1 MKDFGEV
8 LTAMVTP
15 FKKNGEVDYDRA
27 VELALKLIKESSDGV
42 VVAGTTG
49 ESPTLTHEEEFELFK
64 VIKNALGKKGY
75 LIAGTGSNSTETAV
89 KSTKV
94 AEKIGV
100 DGVLI
105 VAPYYNKPPQE
116 GIYQHYKKIAENTS
130 LPIIIYNIPGRA
142 GVNILPD
149 TIARLSKIKN
159 IVGLKDSTGNLE
171 QSAEVMRKVNKNF
184 ILYSGDD
191 SMTLPLLSIGGCGV
205 ISVAS
210 HIVGKEIKNMIRSYF
225 KGDYQKA
232 KKIHLKLFPLFKV
245 LFITTNP
252 IPVKYALSLS
262 GFDVGNCRLPLVEAS
277 EKEKEEIRKVLKS
290 YISGL

>member
-1 MKDFGEV
+1 MKNFGRV

-15 FKKNGEVDYDRA
+15 FKKNGEVDYERA
-27 VELALKLIKESSDGV
+27 VELALKLIREGSDGV

-64 VIKNALGKKGY
+64 IIKNALPKNAS
-75 LIAGTGSNSTETAV
+75 LIAGTGSNSTETAIF
-89 KSTKV
+89 STKT

-100 DGVLI
+100 DGALI

-116 GIYQHYKKIAENTS
+116 GIFQHYKKIAQNTS
-130 LPIIIYNIPGRA
+130 LPIIIYNIPGRT
-142 GVNILPD
+142 GVNILPE
-149 TIARLSKIKN
+149 TIAKLSEIEN

-171 QSAEVMRKVNKNF
+171 QAAEIMRRVRKDF
-184 ILYSGDD
+184 LLYSGDD
-191 SMTLPLLSIGGCGV
+191 SMTLPLLSIGGTGV

-210 HIVGKEIKNMIRSYF
+210 HLVGKEIKEMITSYF
-225 KGDYQKA
+225 EGNYQKA
-232 KKIHLKLFPLFKV
+232 KEIHLKLFPLFKV

-262 GFDVGNCRLPLVEAS
+262 GFDVGGCRLPLVEPTD
-277 EKEKEEIRKVLKS
+277 KEKEEIKKVLKN
-290 YISGL
+290 YIEI

>member
-1 MKDFGEV
+1 MFGRV

-27 VELALKLIKESSDGV
+27 AELALKLLKEGSDGV

-64 VIKNALGKKGY
+64 IIKNAISKKGY
-75 LIAGTGSNSTETAV
+75 LIAGTGSNSTETAIN
-89 KSTKV
+89 STKI

-100 DGVLI
+100 DGVLV

-116 GIYQHYKKIAENTS
+116 GLYQHYKKIAENTS
-130 LPIIIYNIPGRA
+130 LPIIIYNIPGRT

-149 TIARLSKIKN
+149 TIARLSEIKN

-171 QSAEVMRKVNKNF
+171 QAAETMRKVKKDF
-184 ILYSGDD
+184 LLYSGDD
-191 SMTLPLLSIGGCGV
+191 SMTLPLLSVGGYGV

-210 HIVGKEIKNMIRSYF
+210 HIVGREIKNMIKNYLE
-225 KGDYQKA
+225 GNYQKA
-232 KKIHLKLFPLFKV
+232 KKIHFELLPLFKV

-252 IPVKYALSLS
+252 IPIKYALSLT
-262 GFDVGNCRLPLVEAS
+262 GFDVGGCRLPLVEPD
-277 EKEKEEIRKVLKS
+277 EKEKEEIKKVLKN
-290 YISGL
+290 YRKIL

>member
-1 MKDFGEV
+1 MFGRV

-27 VELALKLIKESSDGV
+27 AELALKLLKEGSDGV

-64 VIKNALGKKGY
+64 IIKNAISKKGY
-75 LIAGTGSNSTETAV
+75 LIAGTGSNSTETAIN
-89 KSTKV
+89 STKV

-100 DGVLI
+100 DGVLV

-116 GIYQHYKKIAENTS
+116 GLYQHYKKIAENTS
-130 LPIIIYNIPGRA
+130 LPIIIYNIPGRT

-149 TIARLSKIKN
+149 TIARLSEIKN

-171 QSAEVMRKVNKNF
+171 QAAETMRKVKKDF
-184 ILYSGDD
+184 LLYSGDD
-191 SMTLPLLSIGGCGV
+191 SMTLPLLSVGGYGV

-210 HIVGKEIKNMIRSYF
+210 HIVGREIKNMIKNYLE
-225 KGDYQKA
+225 GNYQKA
-232 KKIHLKLFPLFKV
+232 KKIHFELLPLFKV

-252 IPVKYALSLS
+252 IPIKYALSLT
-262 GFDVGNCRLPLVEAS
+262 GFDVGGCRLPLVEPD
-277 EKEKEEIRKVLKS
+277 EKEKEEIKKVLKN
-290 YISGL
+290 YRKIL